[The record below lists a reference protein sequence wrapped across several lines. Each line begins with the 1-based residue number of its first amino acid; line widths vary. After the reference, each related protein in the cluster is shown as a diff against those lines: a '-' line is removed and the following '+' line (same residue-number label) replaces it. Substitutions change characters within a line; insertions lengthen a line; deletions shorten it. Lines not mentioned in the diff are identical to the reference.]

1 MMWPTQFLPIARGR
15 GKTITQLVRQ
25 HASPATSVS
34 PGIVVIDEK
43 GEAFDKIRGLELAQ
57 AIWRTV
63 GPPTGRALPEG
74 TLVVLV
80 VSGGPDWEVVR
91 ALAKRHPTI
100 LAADSPR
107 TADALAAL
115 RHGAFGYVD
124 LAMPAESLRRTLL
137 GALKGEPAF
146 RREVLGASLRDERH
160 LAPRTPDT
168 TGVLN
173 LTARQREIVALIARG
188 ATDKEIAASLGIRT
202 ATAQKHVANLR
213 RRLGVTNRAAAVGL
227 VFKDAETLPP
237 VRRRSDKR
245 RR

>member
-1 MMWPTQFLPIARGR
+1 M
-15 GKTITQLVRQ
+15 
-25 HASPATSVS
+25 
-34 PGIVVIDEK
+34 VIDEK
-43 GEAFDKIRGLELAQ
+43 GEAFDTIRGLELAQ

-80 VSGGPDWEVVR
+80 LSAAPDWELVR

-100 LAADSPR
+100 LASDDPR
-107 TADALAAL
+107 SGDALTAL

-124 LAMPAESLRRTLL
+124 LGMPAESLRRTLL
-137 GALKGEPAF
+137 GAVKGEPAF

-160 LAPRTPDT
+160 LAPATADT
-168 TGVLN
+168 SGALN

-227 VFKDAETLPP
+227 VFKDAETLPR
-237 VRRRSDKR
+237 VWRRSDKR